1 MLKRYLSLATAVA
14 FSLGMSAQTHASE
27 MTSAYQQYQQA
38 VSTGNTTQAFKYA
51 LQALNAGKQEYAAE
65 SDNLFALQ
73 YNYAVAAGQVG
84 KYDIAVDQF
93 ETLADLAAQQ
103 FGTLAVKT
111 LATRLDWYKALL
123 QKEQTRKVKLKV
135 SGAALLMR
143 DIVDE
148 LEQAATAYPADA
160 ANMYYM
166 VASTLLQYGSAQFSQ
181 QRVADTVNQG
191 LKLAIT
197 SWGEQDMRTLEQRY
211 LLGRLSYAAAD
222 FNQVVAILEPLTAT
236 LDQHLNYTHPLTLQ
250 ARALM
255 LEAYEH
261 LSQPEKAR
269 QHSQHIAQMKPWQA
283 HLEPVLLLRKM
294 PRYPQVATDLTGDTS
309 VKVTFDISAAG
320 NVENVR
326 ISDDSAGSKVFR
338 HSAMEAVQQW
348 RYMPR
353 FVDGKAVETE
363 GMTVS
368 VDFDSK
374 FAGYDYRF
382 NHSSTDYVKAE
393 EARLRNQSNARLHD

>member
-51 LQALNAGKQEYAAE
+51 LQALNAGKQEYAAD
-65 SDNLFALQ
+65 SGNLFALQ
-73 YNYAVAAGQVG
+73 YNYAVAAGQAG
-84 KYDIAVDQF
+84 MYDIAAEQF
-93 ETLADLAAQQ
+93 ETLADVAAQQ
-103 FGTLAVKT
+103 FGKLALKT

-135 SGAALLMR
+135 SGATLLMR
-143 DIVDE
+143 DILDD
-148 LEQAATAYPADA
+148 LEQAATAYPADG

-222 FNQVVAILEPLTAT
+222 FNQVVATLEPLTAT
-236 LDQHLNYTHPLTLQ
+236 LDQALSYTHPLTLQ

-255 LEAYEH
+255 LEAYEQ
-261 LSQPEKAR
+261 LAQPEKVK
-269 QHSQHIAQMKPWQA
+269 QHSQHIAQMKPWQS

-294 PRYPQVATDLTGDTS
+294 PRYPQVATDLTGDAT
-309 VKVTFDISAAG
+309 VKLTFDISAAG

-382 NHSSTDYVKAE
+382 NHASTDYVKAE
-393 EARLRNQSNARLHD
+393 EARLRNQSNAR

>member
-38 VSTGNTTQAFKYA
+38 VSAGDTTQAFKYA
-51 LQALNAGKQEYAAE
+51 SQAFKSGQQEYAAD

-73 YNYAVAAGQVG
+73 YNYAVAAGQSG
-84 KYDIAVDQF
+84 MYDIAVEQF
-93 ETLADLAAQQ
+93 ETLADVAARQ
-103 FGTLAVKT
+103 FGTLAAKT

-135 SGAALLMR
+135 SGATLLMR
-143 DIVDE
+143 DILDE
-148 LEQAATAYPADA
+148 LEQAATAYPADG

-283 HLEPVLLLRKM
+283 HLEPVLLLHKM
-294 PRYPQVATDLTGDTS
+294 PRYPQVATDLTGNTS
-309 VKVTFDISAAG
+309 IKVTFDISAAG

-382 NHSSTDYVKAE
+382 NHASTDYVKAE
-393 EARLRNQSNARLHD
+393 EARLRNQSKAR

>member
-14 FSLGMSAQTHASE
+14 FSLGMSAQTLASE

-38 VSTGNTTQAFKYA
+38 VSTGDTTQAFKYA
-51 LQALNAGKQEYAAE
+51 SQAFNAGQQEYAAD

-93 ETLADLAAQQ
+93 EALASNAAQQ
-103 FGTLAVKT
+103 FGKLALKT

-135 SGAALLMR
+135 SGATLLMR
-143 DIVDE
+143 NILDE
-148 LEQAATAYPADA
+148 LEQAATAYPADG

-181 QRVADTVNQG
+181 QRVAGTVNQG

-222 FNQVVAILEPLTAT
+222 FNQVVATLEP
-236 LDQHLNYTHPLTLQ
+236 
-250 ARALM
+250 
-255 LEAYEH
+255 
-261 LSQPEKAR
+261 
-269 QHSQHIAQMKPWQA
+269 
-283 HLEPVLLLRKM
+283 
-294 PRYPQVATDLTGDTS
+294 
-309 VKVTFDISAAG
+309 
-320 NVENVR
+320 
-326 ISDDSAGSKVFR
+326 
-338 HSAMEAVQQW
+338 
-348 RYMPR
+348 
-353 FVDGKAVETE
+353 
-363 GMTVS
+363 
-368 VDFDSK
+368 
-374 FAGYDYRF
+374 
-382 NHSSTDYVKAE
+382 
-393 EARLRNQSNARLHD
+393 